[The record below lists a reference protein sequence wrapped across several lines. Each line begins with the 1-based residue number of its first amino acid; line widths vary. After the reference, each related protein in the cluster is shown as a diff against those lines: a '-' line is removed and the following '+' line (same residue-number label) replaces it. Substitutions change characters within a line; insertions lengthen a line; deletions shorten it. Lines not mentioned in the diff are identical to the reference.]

1 VVIVDANVLLYA
13 VDRASAHHDRSLSW
27 LDGSLAGTETV
38 GLAWIALL
46 AFIRIG
52 TNASILPTPMTP
64 DEATGQVETWLGAP
78 AAVVAQPTPRHA
90 SLLRGLL
97 RDTGTAGN
105 LTTDAHLAALA
116 LEHGAD
122 IVSYDRDFARFPGVR
137 HRLPG

>member
-1 VVIVDANVLLYA
+1 LVIVDANVLLYA
-13 VDRASAHHDRSLSW
+13 VDRASAHHEPSRSW
-27 LDGSLAGTETV
+27 LDASLAGTEAV

-64 DEATGQVETWLGAP
+64 DQATAQAEAWLAAP
-78 AAVVAQPTPRHA
+78 AATVAQPTPRHA

-122 IVSYDRDFARFPGVR
+122 VVSYDRDFARFPGVR
-137 HRLPG
+137 HRLPS

>member
-1 VVIVDANVLLYA
+1 LVIVDANVLLYA
-13 VDRASAHHDRSLSW
+13 VDRASAHHEPSRSW
-27 LDGSLAGTETV
+27 LDGSLAGTEAV

-64 DEATGQVETWLGAP
+64 DQATAQVEAWLAAPGA
-78 AAVVAQPTPRHA
+78 AVAQPTPRHA

-137 HRLPG
+137 HRLPS

>member
-1 VVIVDANVLLYA
+1 MVVVDANVLLYA
-13 VDRASAHHDRSLSW
+13 VDSASAHHESSRSW
-27 LDGSLAGTETV
+27 LDTSLGGTEAV
-38 GLAWIALL
+38 GLTWIALL

-52 TNASILPTPMTP
+52 TNASIFPNPMTAN
-64 DEATGQVETWLGAP
+64 EATGQVETWLSAP
-78 AAVVAQPTPRHA
+78 AAVIAHPTPRHA

-97 RDTGTAGN
+97 GDTGTAGN

-122 IVSYDRDFARFPGVR
+122 IVSYDRDFARFPGVK